1 MHLDSDQLD
10 SMVAEIEEAGGVLM
24 PSQFW
29 ARFAARNTST
39 LLEQGL
45 DSFKRSVNYNYFQW
59 VINSPRQP
67 EFASV
72 LKAWARRPSFGV
84 FGARV

>member
-1 MHLDSDQLD
+1 VNLDLD
-10 SMVAEIEEAGGVLM
+10 ELEAMVAEVDEAGGVLQ

-29 ARFAARNTST
+29 ASFAARNTST
-39 LLEQGL
+39 LRSEGL

-67 EFASV
+67 EFA
-72 LKAWARRPSFGV
+72 
-84 FGARV
+84 